1 MVMEWIKM
9 GYIETLRRY
18 IMISIDEDY
27 QILKGE
33 NVIGY
38 MSTLKEEIIITEK
51 VSLSEYE
58 LQTLTFKLLELKIYH
73 YFNS

>member
-1 MVMEWIKM
+1 M